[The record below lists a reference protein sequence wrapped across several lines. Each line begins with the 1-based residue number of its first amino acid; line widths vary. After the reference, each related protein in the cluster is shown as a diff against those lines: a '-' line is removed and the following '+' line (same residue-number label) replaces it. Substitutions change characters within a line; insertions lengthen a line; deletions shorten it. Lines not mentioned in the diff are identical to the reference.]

1 MKKILIEAMFCILM
15 LSGCAGQSGLS
26 SADSIQGNAEAG
38 ELRQTVVSEACEA
51 VSLPRK
57 LGAYLLP
64 ETILEMG
71 DMIEPADFFDLEA
84 LWEDFGLSREDL
96 HSLSFVKALEEQQLY
111 CAGSYEVQI
120 STGETILKAHLTVQD
135 TIAPIITA
143 PEAVAYY
150 VGESILYKKDVS
162 VWDNSGEILEIEV
175 DSHEVFSNI
184 PGQYPV
190 YYYAKDSSQ
199 NEGVA
204 VSTITILQGHVA
216 TEEEAAQLAEELL
229 HVIITEDMEPLE
241 QAKAIFDWC
250 HENIQSAA
258 NATKEDMIQGVYDGI
273 HYKVGDCYTYFAT
286 SSYLLSA
293 CGIDNLPVSRKSDD
307 ITHYW
312 SLVNIGNGWYH
323 FDCFHQLEGFKC
335 FMQTDA
341 QVKAYSEEVRRMGSY
356 YRFDESD
363 MPERAVEI
371 IYENQNF
378 CPSIVNSTIPSF

>member
-1 MKKILIEAMFCILM
+1 MKKIFISVLLFIFM
-15 LSGCAGQSGLS
+15 LSGCASQSELS
-26 SADSIQGNAEAG
+26 EDNNIEEDLESVELHQNEA
-38 ELRQTVVSEACEA
+38 VVSDAYGA

-57 LGAYLLP
+57 LRAYLLP

-84 LWEDFGLSREDL
+84 LWEDFRLSREDL
-96 HSLSFVKALEEQQLY
+96 QSLFFVEEIGEQQLY
-111 CAGSYEVQI
+111 DAGNYEVKI
-120 STGETILKAHLTVQD
+120 STGEMILITRLTVQD
-135 TIAPIITA
+135 TQAPIITV
-143 PEAVAYY
+143 PEAAVYY
-150 VGESILYKKDVS
+150 VGEPILYKKGVS

-190 YYYAKDSSQ
+190 YYYATDSSQ
-199 NEGVA
+199 NKGMA
-204 VSTITILQGHVA
+204 VSTITILQEHVA
-216 TEEEAAQLAEELL
+216 TEEEAAQLAGELL
-229 HVIITEDMEPLE
+229 HTIITEDMEPLE

-250 HENIQSAA
+250 YENIQSTA
-258 NATKEDMIQGVYDGI
+258 NAAKEDIIQGVYDGLY
-273 HYKVGDCYTYFAT
+273 YKVGDCYTYFAA

-307 ITHYW
+307 TTHYW
-312 SLVNIGNGWYH
+312 SLVNTGSGWYH

-341 QVKAYSEEVRRMGSY
+341 QVKAYSEEVRGVDWY

-363 MPERAVEI
+363 MPERAEEI
-371 IYENQNF
+371 IFQN
-378 CPSIVNSTIPSF
+378 